1 MQQLVQNSR
10 SGIIKIRSV
19 PPPALKR
26 GMVLVRNR
34 FSLIS
39 AGTERTKVELGKKS
53 LLGKAMARPD
63 LVKLVLKQVKEQ

>member
-10 SGIIKIRSV
+10 SGAIKIKAV

-39 AGTERTKVELGKKS
+39 AGTERTKVELGKN
-53 LLGKAMARPD
+53 PFWE
-63 LVKLVLKQVKEQ
+63 KQWHAPTLSNWY